1 MVFLDCDIDI
11 SNITCFIF
19 WQVGLLIFFF
29 YIHIILGGQKCI
41 VYLCHIHGRHLALIW
56 HDCGLWL
63 YNAEN
68 CVTCGLWSVDT
79 SSLIWVWKYCGLFIC
94 KIGCF
99 LHILLCKRLM
109 MLLRHVQGLTFNL
122 VKFQGL
128 FCNFRNVRDFCNLW
142 EELRFWKHRF
152 GCLTLRLKSSN
163 FSFSIIFFF
172 LLPLPFFT
180 FDTFQFSHTCTRIFH
195 IWMTLTESKCLL
207 HVRLQQWGWIL
218 ENTWAKSLQS
228 CNLNCFN

>member
-1 MVFLDCDIDI
+1 MQGEKTEKDNLVFLDCDIDI

-19 WQVGLLIFFF
+19 WHIGLLNFFF
-29 YIHIILGGQKCI
+29 YIHITLGGQKCI

-68 CVTCGLWSVDT
+68 CVTCGMWSVDT
-79 SSLIWVWKYCGLFIC
+79 GSLTWVWKDCGLFIC

-99 LHILLCKRLM
+99 LHIFLCKRLM

-122 VKFQGL
+122 VKIQGL

-142 EELRFWKHRF
+142 KELWFWKHRF
-152 GCLTLRLKSSN
+152 GCLTLGLKTS
-163 FSFSIIFFF
+163 
-172 LLPLPFFT
+172 
-180 FDTFQFSHTCTRIFH
+180 
-195 IWMTLTESKCLL
+195 MTLTESKYLL